1 MSASPRDPRRD
12 RPTAVDDPAAS
23 SAIGSILDAA
33 GIDLAVVHGSRARRT
48 ARADSDLDIGVL
60 ATGGHPVS
68 YRVMGEIALDLSNLL
83 GVEVDIA
90 DLATPDA
97 IFRYEVAQCARP
109 IFQRRPESFADFLA
123 KAMIDYADIQR
134 FLPELIAGVA
144 RKSRRGPGTGS
155 AAPGSGP

>member
-1 MSASPRDPRRD
+1 M
-12 RPTAVDDPAAS
+12 
-23 SAIGSILDAA
+23 
-33 GIDLAVVHGSRARRT
+33 VHGSRARRT

-97 IFRYEVAQCARP
+97 IFRYEVARCARP
-109 IFQRRPESFADFLA
+109 IFQCRPESFADFLA
-123 KAMIDYADIQR
+123 RAMIDYADIQR

-144 RKSRRGPGTGS
+144 RNLRRGPGAGR
-155 AAPGSGP
+155 AAPGRPR